1 MTRAAGFDRL
11 LCWLGLALIAWA
23 VVTFLLVPMA
33 AALHAALFR
42 HGGLAILDAIGELV
56 HSRRVRTALWN
67 TTWMTG
73 VTIVTVTIVGMFQ
86 VTVLEYFRVRGR
98 GLLKIAYSTPLVFGG
113 VVAAAGYKFT
123 YGPGG
128 AITAGL
134 TALFPSMPRDW
145 FIGWFG
151 VLFAHTFLM
160 TSFHFL
166 FLRAAMRR
174 IDYSTVEA
182 ARSMDASE
190 VTILRRV
197 VLPVIMPTLL
207 AVTLLTLNTAVGSFA
222 APQVLGGRDF
232 HMLSQ
237 MVLTLNS
244 LRRPDMAA
252 LLALLM
258 STVIMGLLLLSQY
271 FEARGAYTSGAKA
284 TAPIQLRK
292 IRNPLART
300 LVHGL
305 AYLLAAMYLVPVAL
319 IVLFSFA
326 PASSIGIEILPS
338 TFTLANYARVLGGGS
353 AFVPFL
359 NSMFMVSVAVAA
371 GLAITLFA
379 VPIMVRERSWLTR
392 ALNISF
398 FLPWIIPS
406 ILLAVGLITAFD
418 APNLLVGN
426 TVLLGSYWLLPI
438 GYIIFSLPL
447 MVRFMRSAFIGI
459 DPAFE
464 EAARA
469 MGASGLYRFRRVSL
483 PLVAPTAILVAG
495 MKFNS
500 LMAEYPLSAL
510 LYNVNNK
517 PLPIAIVD
525 GAVSADPDQAAISL
539 VYVTLIMAFSL
550 AIILVAERLSLGRT
564 PETTN
569 L

>member
-1 MTRAAGFDRL
+1 MTRAAGVDRVL
-11 LCWLGLALIAWA
+11 YWLGLLLIAWA
-23 VVTFLLVPMA
+23 VVTFLIVPMV

-42 HGGLAILDAIGELV
+42 HGGLAMLDAIAELAR
-56 HSRRVRTALWN
+56 SRRVRAALWN
-67 TTWMTG
+67 TSWMTA
-73 VTIVTVTIVGMFQ
+73 VSIVTVTLVGLFQ
-86 VTVLEYFRVRGR
+86 VAVLEYFRVRGR
-98 GLLKIAYSTPLVFGG
+98 GFLKIAYSTPLVFGG
-113 VVAAAGYKFT
+113 VVAAAGYNFT

-128 AITAGL
+128 AITAAL
-134 TALFPSMPRDW
+134 TALFPALPRDW

-151 VLFAHTFLM
+151 VLFAHTFLL

-174 IDYSTVEA
+174 VDYATIEA
-182 ARSMDASE
+182 ARSMGASE
-190 VTILRRV
+190 TTVLRRV

-207 AVTLLTLNTAVGSFA
+207 AVTLLTLNTAIGSFA

-237 MVLTLNS
+237 MVLTLNG

-258 STVIMGLLLLSQY
+258 GVVLMALILLSQY
-271 FEARGAYTSGAKA
+271 FEAKGAYTAGAKA
-284 TAPIQLRK
+284 TTPIQLRP
-292 IRNPLART
+292 IRKPLTRIT
-300 LVHGL
+300 VHAL
-305 AYLLAAMYLVPVAL
+305 AYLLAAIYLVPIAL

-338 TFTLANYARVLGGGS
+338 SLTLANYARVLGGGT
-353 AFVPFL
+353 AFVPFF
-359 NSMFMVSVAVAA
+359 NSMVMGAISVAV
-371 GLAITLFA
+371 GLAIAFFA
-379 VPIMVRERSWLTR
+379 VPIMVRNRSWLTR
-392 ALNISF
+392 ALDVAF

-406 ILLAVGLITAFD
+406 ILLAVGLIIAFD
-418 APNLLVGN
+418 APNPLIGN
-426 TVLLGSYWLLPI
+426 AVLLGSYWLLPV
-438 GYIIFSLPL
+438 GYVIFSLPL
-447 MVRFMRSAFIGI
+447 MIRFMRSAFIGI

-469 MGASGLYRFRRVSL
+469 MGASGLYRFRRVIL

-495 MKFNS
+495 ISFNH
-500 LMAEYPLSAL
+500 LMAEYPLSAF

-550 AIILVAERLSLGRT
+550 AVILIAERLSLGRN
-564 PETTN
+564 PETSN

>member
-11 LCWLGLALIAWA
+11 LYWFGLALIAWA
-23 VVTFLLVPMA
+23 VITFLIVPMA

-42 HGGLAILDAIGELV
+42 HGGLAMLDAIGELAR
-56 HSRRVRTALWN
+56 SRRVRAALWN
-67 TTWMTG
+67 TAWMTG
-73 VTIVTVTIVGMFQ
+73 VTILTVTIVGLFQ
-86 VTVLEYFRVRGR
+86 VAVLEYFRVRGR
-98 GLLKIAYSTPLVFGG
+98 GFLKIAYSTPLIFGG
-113 VVAAAGYKFT
+113 VVAAAGYNFT
-123 YGPGG
+123 FGPGG

-134 TALFPSMPRDW
+134 TAMFPSIPRDW

-174 IDYSTVEA
+174 VDYSTIEA
-182 ARSMDASE
+182 ARSMGAPE
-190 VTILRRV
+190 TTILSRV

-258 STVIMGLLLLSQY
+258 GIVIMGLLLLSQY
-271 FEARGAYTSGAKA
+271 FEAKGGYTAGAKA

-300 LVHGL
+300 LVHCV
-305 AYLLAAMYLVPVAL
+305 AYLLAAIYLVPVAL

-326 PASSIGIEILPS
+326 PASSIGIEIFPS
-338 TFTLANYARVLGGGS
+338 TFTLANYARVLGGGA
-353 AFVPFL
+353 AFVPFF
-359 NSMFMVSVAVAA
+359 NSMLMGVVAVVV

-379 VPIMVRERSWLTR
+379 VPIMVRERNWLTR
-392 ALNISF
+392 ALDISF

-406 ILLAVGLITAFD
+406 ILLAVGLIAAFD

-426 TVLLGSYWLLPI
+426 AVLLGSYWLLPI
-438 GYIIFSLPL
+438 GYVIFSLPL

-469 MGASGLYRFRRVSL
+469 MGASGLYRFRRVIL

-500 LMAEYPLSAL
+500 LMAEYPLSAF

-564 PETTN
+564 PETSN

>member
-1 MTRAAGFDRL
+1 MIRAVSLDRIL
-11 LCWLGLALIAWA
+11 YWLGLLLIAWA
-23 VVTFLLVPMA
+23 VVTFILVPIF

-42 HGGLAILDAIGELV
+42 QGGVAMLDAIGELAG
-56 HSRRVRTALWN
+56 SRRVRAAVWN
-67 TTWMTG
+67 TAWMTLAS
-73 VTIVTVTIVGMFQ
+73 IVTVTIVGLFQ
-86 VTVLEYFRVRGR
+86 VAVLEYFHVRGR
-98 GLLKIAYSTPLVFGG
+98 NFLKIAYSTPLVFGG
-113 VVAAAGYKFT
+113 VVAAAGYNFT

-128 AITAGL
+128 AITAAL
-134 TALFPSMPRDW
+134 TSLFPSLPRDW

-151 VLFAHTFLM
+151 VLFAHSFLL

-174 IDYSTVEA
+174 VDYSTIEA
-182 ARSMDASE
+182 ARSMGASE
-190 VTILRRV
+190 TTILRRV
-197 VLPVIMPTLL
+197 VLPVILPTLL
-207 AVTLLTLNTAVGSFA
+207 AVTLLTLNTAIGSFA

-252 LLALLM
+252 LLAVLM
-258 STVIMGLLLLSQY
+258 GIVLMCLIVLSTY
-271 FEARGAYTSGAKA
+271 FEAKGAYTAGAKVT
-284 TAPIQLRK
+284 TAIQLRP
-292 IRNPLART
+292 IRNPISRVVMHA
-300 LVHGL
+300 L
-305 AYLLAAMYLVPVAL
+305 AYLLAAIYLVPVAL

-326 PASSIGIEILPS
+326 PASSIGIDILPS
-338 TFTLANYARVLGGGS
+338 SFTLANYARVLGGGT
-353 AFVPFL
+353 AFHPFF
-359 NSMFMVSVAVAA
+359 NSMLMGCIAVVA

-379 VPIMVRERSWLTR
+379 VPIMVGHRSWLTR
-392 ALNISF
+392 ILDISF
-398 FLPWIIPS
+398 LLPWIVPS
-406 ILLAVGLITAFD
+406 ILLAVGLIVAFD

-426 TVLLGSYWLLPI
+426 VVLLGSFWLLPI
-438 GYIIFSLPL
+438 GYVILSLPL
-447 MVRFMRSAFIGI
+447 MVRFMRSAFLGI

-469 MGASGLYRFRRVSL
+469 MGAPGLYRFQRVIF

-495 MKFNS
+495 MTFNH
-500 LMAEYPLSAL
+500 LMVEYPLSAF

-550 AIILVAERLSLGRT
+550 VIILIAERMSLGRT
-564 PETTN
+564 PETNN

>member
-1 MTRAAGFDRL
+1 MTRTAGFDRL
-11 LCWLGLALIAWA
+11 FYWFGLIVIAWA
-23 VVTFLLVPMA
+23 VLTFLLVPMV

-42 HGGLAILDAIGELV
+42 HGGLAILDAIAELAR
-56 HSRRVRTALWN
+56 SRRVRAALWN
-67 TTWMTG
+67 TAWMTG
-73 VTIVTVTIVGMFQ
+73 ITIVTGTIVGMFQ
-86 VTVLEYFRVRGR
+86 VAVLEYFRVRGR
-98 GLLKIAYSTPLVFGG
+98 GFLKVAFSTPLVFGG
-113 VVAAAGYKFT
+113 VVAAAGYNFT

-134 TALFPSMPRDW
+134 TALFPSIPRDW
-145 FIGWFG
+145 FIGWIG

-174 IDYSTVEA
+174 IDYSTIEA
-182 ARSMDASE
+182 ARSMGASE
-190 VTILRRV
+190 LTILRRV

-207 AVTLLTLNTAVGSFA
+207 AVTLLTLSTAAGSFA

-258 STVIMGLLLLSQY
+258 GIVLMGLILLSQY
-271 FEARGAYTSGAKA
+271 VEAKGAYTAGTKT
-284 TAPIQLRK
+284 TARIQLRQ
-292 IRNPLART
+292 IRNPLMRIVMHA
-300 LVHGL
+300 L
-305 AYLLAAMYLVPVAL
+305 AYLLAAIYLVPVAL

-338 TFTLANYARVLGGGS
+338 TFTLANYARVLGGGT
-353 AFVPFL
+353 AFVPFF
-359 NSMFMVSVAVAA
+359 NSMLMGSVAVAVA
-371 GLAITLFA
+371 LAITLFA
-379 VPIMVRERSWLTR
+379 VPVMVRQRSWLTR
-392 ALNISF
+392 ALDISF
-398 FLPWIIPS
+398 FLPWIIPT
-406 ILLAVGLITAFD
+406 ILLAVGLIAAFD
-418 APNLLVGN
+418 APNPLVGN
-426 TVLLGSYWLLPI
+426 VVLLGTYWLLPI
-438 GYIIFSLPL
+438 GYVIFSLPL
-447 MVRFMRSAFIGI
+447 MVRFVRSAFIGI

-469 MGASGLYRFRRVSL
+469 MGASGSYRFRRVVL

-495 MKFNS
+495 MKFNN
-500 LMAEYPLSAL
+500 LMAEYPLSAF
-510 LYNVNNK
+510 LYNVNNR

-539 VYVTLIMAFSL
+539 AYVTLIMAFSL
-550 AIILVAERLSLGRT
+550 AVILIAERLSLGRT
-564 PETTN
+564 PESSN